1 LNINEAT
8 MELLTLILIIVLSFC
23 LIFYGLIANAK
34 RKEIKT
40 AKRVLLVISHPD
52 DECMFFGPTV
62 LSMAKN
68 PSVTLFVLCMS
79 NGDHRKEGHTRKKE
93 LYNACQ
99 ILGIP
104 EQNITV
110 LSYTKL
116 RDDPSLRWRDEI
128 VSEVVL
134 HTIESQDIDTVIT
147 FDRHGISGHKN
158 HCALY
163 TAMAFLCLENRIPAS
178 CRVFALRSVT
188 IFRKYSS
195 ILDVPMSFLFCPSA
209 AYVAGPKRWL
219 VLRQAMRA
227 HHSQYVW
234 FRQLY
239 MIFSRYTLIN
249 TFDELT
255 ATLVHHHHH

>member
-1 LNINEAT
+1 MTFL
-8 MELLTLILIIVLSFC
+8 ELSQNYGFQIIIERSF
-23 LIFYGLIANAK
+23 
-34 RKEIKT
+34 
-40 AKRVLLVISHPD
+40 VISKLHIY
-52 DECMFFGPTV
+52 CFF
-62 LSMAKN
+62 
-68 PSVTLFVLCMS
+68 
-79 NGDHRKEGHTRKKE
+79 
-93 LYNACQ
+93 
-99 ILGIP
+99 
-104 EQNITV
+104 
-110 LSYTKL
+110 SYTKL

-209 AYVAGPKRWL
+209 AYVAGK
-219 VLRQAMRA
+219 
-227 HHSQYVW
+227 
-234 FRQLY
+234 
-239 MIFSRYTLIN
+239 IN
-249 TFDELT
+249 IIIMEINSHT
-255 ATLVHHHHH
+255 

>member
-1 LNINEAT
+1 

-110 LSYTKL
+110 LRYVNREGT
-116 RDDPSLRWRDEI
+116 
-128 VSEVVL
+128 SERC
-134 HTIESQDIDTVIT
+134 
-147 FDRHGISGHKN
+147 F
-158 HCALY
+158 
-163 TAMAFLCLENRIPAS
+163 FL
-178 CRVFALRSVT
+178 
-188 IFRKYSS
+188 
-195 ILDVPMSFLFCPSA
+195 
-209 AYVAGPKRWL
+209 
-219 VLRQAMRA
+219 
-227 HHSQYVW
+227 
-234 FRQLY
+234 
-239 MIFSRYTLIN
+239 
-249 TFDELT
+249 
-255 ATLVHHHHH
+255 